1 MPVILTTDEQRDVW
15 MVHRG
20 TKPRHCNGRC
30 RMMRLESFARC
41 GQGRSG
47 GGLIGLNGLMSLN
60 ASQNAE
66 WETTAV
72 TTELPKEGADRRMWV
87 AEVLTGARRLSLGAP
102 FLLRCSV
109 DDFGSVLLIA
119 CKPRR
124 SLSKQGVGLPFVNR
138 RA

>member
-1 MPVILTTDEQRDVW
+1 VPAPHQVYGFLTTPPNAVVEPIHPKAMPVILTADEQRDVW

-60 ASQNAE
+60 ASRNAE

-87 AEVLTGARRLSLGAP
+87 AEVLTGAPAAFAR
-102 FLLRCSV
+102 
-109 DDFGSVLLIA
+109 GSVSATLQ
-119 CKPRR
+119 RR
-124 SLSKQGVGLPFVNR
+124 
-138 RA
+138 